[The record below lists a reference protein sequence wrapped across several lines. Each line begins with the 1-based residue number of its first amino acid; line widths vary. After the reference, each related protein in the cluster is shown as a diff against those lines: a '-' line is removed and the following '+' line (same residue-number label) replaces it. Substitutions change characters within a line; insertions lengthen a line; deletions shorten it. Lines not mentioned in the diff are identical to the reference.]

1 MLMRTDPFRELDRV
15 AQEVFGT
22 PARPAA
28 MPIDAYRK
36 GDEFVVQFDM
46 PGVGADPFDL
56 TGERHVHVHRQ
67 RDADNEVELLIGER
81 PFGTFSR
88 QLFLGDSL
96 DADRLTAEYRDG
108 VLTVRLPVREQAK
121 PRRVEVTAGGA
132 ADGSSAEP
140 IEVSTS

>member
-1 MLMRTDPFRELDRV
+1 M
-15 AQEVFGT
+15 
-22 PARPAA
+22 
-28 MPIDAYRK
+28 I
-36 GDEFVVQFDM
+36 
-46 PGVGADPFDL
+46 
-56 TGERHVHVHRQ
+56 
-67 RDADNEVELLIGER
+67 IGER

-108 VLTVRLPVREQAK
+108 VLTVRLPVRERAK